1 MPRKKQQPSA
11 NGNLIIIVK
20 CVKNALEEDKAMK
33 KIINGKRYDTEK
45 AKLIGW
51 DLFSNR
57 RDFNFWQETLYQKR
71 TGEFFL
77 HGEGGAASKYAESAG
92 QNEWTGGSKLIPLS
106 FEKAKKWAEEHLDA
120 DTYEAVFGEIEES
133 TDRLTVTFSLPTD
146 AVEILKRMAAQTGKA
161 QSDIIADWLRNNK

>member
-1 MPRKKQQPSA
+1 
-11 NGNLIIIVK
+11 
-20 CVKNALEEDKAMK
+20 MK

-45 AKLIGW
+45 ARAIGS
-51 DLFSNR
+51 DFFSNR
-57 RDFNFWQETLYQKR
+57 RDFNFWEETLYQKR

-106 FEKAKKWAEEHLDA
+106 FEKAKKWAEDHLDA

-146 AVEILKRMAAQTGKA
+146 AIEILKRMAAQTGKA
-161 QSDIIADWLRNNK
+161 QSDIIADLLRNNK